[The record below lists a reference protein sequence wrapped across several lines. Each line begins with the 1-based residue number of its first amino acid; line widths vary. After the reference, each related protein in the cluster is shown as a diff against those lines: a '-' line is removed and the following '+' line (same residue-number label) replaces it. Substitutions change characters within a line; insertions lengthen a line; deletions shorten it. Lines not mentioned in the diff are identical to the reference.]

1 MRTLEYLIEEKD
13 DGKTAANFLRRDK
26 QFSYALI
33 VKLRHSPESIKL
45 NGTPIRTIDRIKSG
59 ELLTVEIPER
69 EGFDEPNYDISVPV
83 IYEDEDI
90 IVFDKPPH
98 MPVHPSK
105 SHQTDTLANYYA
117 AHYPCS
123 KFRVIGRLDMD
134 TSGVVVVA
142 KNIHSAAV
150 LTDAQMKKE
159 YIAIAE
165 GIPESLYGVIDEP
178 IDDSDPS
185 ACRRFVGENGKSSY
199 TEYEVIAKGNN
210 IFAAKVMPKTGR
222 THQIRVHFSYLG
234 YPLCGDELYGG
245 KRDII
250 DRQALHRTKIS
261 FEHPITK
268 EKMSFSSE
276 LPQDMKKIFDTM
288 DKTENK

>member
-1 MRTLEYLIEEKD
+1 MRTLEYLIGEAD

-45 NGTPIRTIDRIKSG
+45 NGVPIRTIDRIKSG

-69 EGFDEPNYDISVPV
+69 NGFDEPNYDISIPV
-83 IYEDEDI
+83 VYEDEDI
-90 IVFDKPPH
+90 IIFDKPPH
-98 MPVHPSK
+98 MPVHPAK

-117 AHYPCS
+117 AHYSCS
-123 KFRVIGRLDMD
+123 KFHVIGRLDMD
-134 TSGVVVVA
+134 TSGLVVVA

-150 LTDAQMKKE
+150 LTDAEMEKE

-165 GIPESLYGVIDEP
+165 GVPENLSGVIDEP

-199 TEYEVIAKGNN
+199 TEYEVFAKGDN
-210 IFAAKVMPKTGR
+210 IFAARVFPKTGR
-222 THQIRVHFSYLG
+222 THQIRVHFSYMG

-250 DRQALHRTKIS
+250 GRQALHRIKIS
-261 FEHPITK
+261 FKHPITG
-268 EKMSFSSE
+268 EKMDFRSE
-276 LPQDMKKIFDTM
+276 LPEDMKRIYDTM
-288 DKTENK
+288 EKIK

>member
-1 MRTLEYLIEEKD
+1 MRTLEYLIEEAD

-45 NGTPIRTIDRIKSG
+45 NGIPIRTIDKIKSG

-69 EGFDEPNYDISVPV
+69 SGFDAPNYDISVPV

-98 MPVHPSK
+98 MPVHPAK

-117 AHYPCS
+117 AHYPSS

-134 TSGVVVVA
+134 TSGLVVVA

-150 LTDAQMKKE
+150 LTDAQMEKE
-159 YIAIAE
+159 YLAVAE
-165 GIPESLYGVIDEP
+165 GTLENLSGVINEP
-178 IDDSDPS
+178 IDDSNPS
-185 ACRRFVGENGKSSY
+185 ACRRFVGENGKPSY
-199 TEYEVIAKGNN
+199 TEYEVVAKGNN
-210 IFAAKVMPKTGR
+210 IFAAKVLPKTGR

-234 YPLCGDELYGG
+234 HPLCGDELYGG

-250 DRQALHRTKIS
+250 DRQALHRIRLS
-261 FEHPITK
+261 FEHPITGK
-268 EKMSFSSE
+268 KMDFVSE
-276 LPQDMKKIFDTM
+276 IPNDIKKLLDTM
-288 DKTENK
+288 EKV